1 MKLKFSFYTIA
12 AGIVWIACFG
22 FMGVGTLLSGG
33 TFNPSLEQARRDLQE
48 SREKLT
54 FAENAGKEETK
65 RKAGE
70 RFTKTQESL
79 NTFTCPS
86 SAESALI
93 FQIGQLAH
101 SLELK
106 KFTGRIPESSPEKTL
121 EKSERI
127 VEGWL
132 AVEFVADYLRTAAFI
147 NSLECN
153 NPVLFVESIS
163 MSRSEDNIEEASVKI
178 NLSYLI
184 QKTEKTKAVAQA
196 NSAD

>member
-106 KFTGRIPESSPEKTL
+106 NLPDAFPNRLRKRRLKKANASSKA
-121 EKSERI
+121 
-127 VEGWL
+127 GWP
-132 AVEFVADYLRTAAFI
+132 
-147 NSLECN
+147 S
-153 NPVLFVESIS
+153 
-163 MSRSEDNIEEASVKI
+163 
-178 NLSYLI
+178 NLSPIISGPRRLSTVSNATI
-184 QKTEKTKAVAQA
+184 RCSLLNRSV
-196 NSAD
+196 